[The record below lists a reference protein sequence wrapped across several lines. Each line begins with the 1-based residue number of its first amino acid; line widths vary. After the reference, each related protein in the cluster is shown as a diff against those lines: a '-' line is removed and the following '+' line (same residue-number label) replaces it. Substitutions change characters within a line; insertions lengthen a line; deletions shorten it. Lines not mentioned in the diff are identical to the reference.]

1 MKKIVAITALVA
13 LSTANAFAGDVGA
26 EVRWGDSTN
35 EQAFTFNKALG
46 TVNAGVEVETI
57 NEKAEGGTVN
67 TFTANA
73 GMPLSVGNLVIEP
86 FVQAGVATVS
96 YGPDLSIWGGG
107 VKTEIKV
114 AGPVSVGAEYRY
126 RESFEGPKLEDQ
138 RATAFVKLAVTN
150 NWSAKAVYHNH
161 FGDSNDKQYG
171 VGVSYKF

>member
-86 FVQAGVATVS
+86 FVQ
-96 YGPDLSIWGGG
+96 
-107 VKTEIKV
+107 
-114 AGPVSVGAEYRY
+114 
-126 RESFEGPKLEDQ
+126 Q
-138 RATAFVKLAVTN
+138 
-150 NWSAKAVYHNH
+150 
-161 FGDSNDKQYG
+161 
-171 VGVSYKF
+171 